1 MKQIKRKLINILNRE
16 LLIDP
21 SLINDNTCLDAH
33 LHLDPMQLNLL
44 LYYFEKDLNIR
55 IPDDRVHLDQNML
68 ELANSIYS
76 IKRGRGLA
84 A

>member
-21 SLINDNTCLDAH
+21 SYINDNTRLDTH
-33 LHLDPMQLNLL
+33 LHLDHMQLNLL
-44 LYYFEKDLNIR
+44 LYYFEKDLNIS
-55 IPDDRVHLDQNML
+55 IPDGRVHLDQNMQ

-76 IKRGRGLA
+76 IKRGSSLA